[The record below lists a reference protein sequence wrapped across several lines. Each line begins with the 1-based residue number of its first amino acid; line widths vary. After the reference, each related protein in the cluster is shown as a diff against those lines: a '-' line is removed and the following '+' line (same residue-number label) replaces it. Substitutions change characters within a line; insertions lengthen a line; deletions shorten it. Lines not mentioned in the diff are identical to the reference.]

1 MRRPFS
7 ARRAAAMLALG
18 MATTIIAT
26 AAPASASGTTH
37 TVHPGESIQAAID
50 AAQPGDKI
58 KVKAGTY
65 HENVYVNKDFIE
77 LEGDG
82 ADETSL
88 LPPDVGA
95 PNPCV
100 QPDGTIFGAVC
111 VGFDETHPVKG
122 FELED
127 MKIEGFA
134 NGAFLV
140 NTSGAEV
147 DHMVFANNH
156 VYGLFYNSSTGG
168 DVHDTVAYG
177 SEEAGLYFGDAPNAD
192 VKVEDNEVYDNGFG
206 MLLRDA
212 SNGRVEDNH
221 AHDNC
226 FGILVLNTGE
236 PGDAARW
243 KLEDN
248 KVEHN
253 TKSCPPSDE
262 APPTSGAGIVLAGAT
277 KTVVDDNTVND
288 NAPSGASPLAA
299 GGIVLASTIQFGG
312 TPASDNRITENRLE
326 GNQPYDISDD
336 GAGTGNHFD
345 DNRCDTSK
353 PAGLCGDDNG
363 HRDNGHHDNGHH
375 DNGDNGDRDSRV

>member
-1 MRRPFS
+1 
-7 ARRAAAMLALG
+7 
-18 MATTIIAT
+18 
-26 AAPASASGTTH
+26 
-37 TVHPGESIQAAID
+37 
-50 AAQPGDKI
+50 
-58 KVKAGTY
+58 
-65 HENVYVNKDFIE
+65 
-77 LEGDG
+77 
-82 ADETSL
+82 
-88 LPPDVGA
+88 
-95 PNPCV
+95 
-100 QPDGTIFGAVC
+100 
-111 VGFDETHPVKG
+111 VGFDETKAVEG

-127 MKIEGFA
+127 MTIEGFA

-140 NTSGAEV
+140 NTKDVEV
-147 DHMVFANNH
+147 EHVVFANNE
-156 VYGLFYNSSTGG
+156 VYGSFFNSSTGG
-168 DVHDTVAYG
+168 DFHDNVAYG
-177 SEEAGLYFGDAPNAD
+177 SEEAGLYFGDSPNAE
-192 VKVEDNEVYDNGFG
+192 VKVEDNEVYDNGNG

-253 TKSCPPSDE
+253 TKSCPASDE

-288 NAPSGASPLAA
+288 NAPSGPSPLAA
-299 GGIVLASTIQFGG
+299 GGIVLVSTIDFGG
-312 TPASDNRITENRLE
+312 TPASDNRVTDNRLD

-336 GAGTGNHFD
+336 GAGTGNRFD

-353 PAGLCGDDNG
+353 PSGLCGHDD
-363 HRDNGHHDNGHH
+363 GHHDNGHNGDH
-375 DNGDNGDRDSRV
+375 DNGDHDSRV